1 MGELMVSACVLHV
14 TFSIVPAMSTM
25 VMNLLG
31 LLMNI
36 PATTLSYL
44 FFGPRWVGVT
54 NLNMFSSVANET
66 VSDEHVPKG

>member
-1 MGELMVSACVLHV
+1 
-14 TFSIVPAMSTM
+14 MSTM